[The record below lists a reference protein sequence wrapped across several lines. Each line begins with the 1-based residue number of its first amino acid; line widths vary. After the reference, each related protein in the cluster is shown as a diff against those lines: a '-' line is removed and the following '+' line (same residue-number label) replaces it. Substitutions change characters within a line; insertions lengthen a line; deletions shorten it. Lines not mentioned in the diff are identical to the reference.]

1 MLRGRQRWSLMQSQS
16 KPECTAC
23 SRRTFYANHPSHEF
37 DEALGNNQSKASAT
51 ILACRRAVNL
61 RKGLEQPALGF
72 AWDANTSVGHRKM
85 EEGVG
90 GGFFAQGDMDHHFT
104 AVGELDRIAHK
115 MREHLAQTS
124 GSPATHVGRS
134 ACSR

>member
-1 MLRGRQRWSLMQSQS
+1 MQSQS

-37 DEALGNNQSKASAT
+37 DEALGNNQSESSAT

-72 AWDANTSVGHRKM
+72 AWDANTRVGHRKV
-85 EEGVG
+85 EEGIGIGVLC
-90 GGFFAQGDMDHHFT
+90 QGDMDHDLT
-104 AVGELDRIAHK
+104 SVGELDRIAHE
-115 MREHLAQTS
+115 MREHFAQVS
-124 GSPATHVGRS
+124 
-134 ACSR
+134 